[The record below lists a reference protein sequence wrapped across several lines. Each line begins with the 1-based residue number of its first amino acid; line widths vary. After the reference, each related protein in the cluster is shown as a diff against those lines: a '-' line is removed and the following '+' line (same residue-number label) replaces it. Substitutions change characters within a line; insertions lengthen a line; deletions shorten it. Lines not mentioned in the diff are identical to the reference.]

1 MSLSLDYSAM
11 VTTTTTLLLSWL
23 LLTSNIMAPMAFSQA
38 GTMTSQHP
46 AGNQK
51 LMKKVVI
58 KRADIGPF
66 IERISND
73 LKAPKLSVMDTS
85 YQHYHYPTQ
94 EFNNTNSTTT
104 TNSEPKQ
111 IHHHSHSHYDIPVI
125 PPAPKSSDVSRVF
138 YNWFP
143 DTTARVD
150 SIITVSVPIPFCQF
164 ENSPCKPLPFRK
176 THLHFD

>member
-11 VTTTTTLLLSWL
+11 VTTTTTLSLSWL

-38 GTMTSQHP
+38 GTMT
-46 AGNQK
+46 AGDQK

-58 KRADIGPF
+58 KRADLGPF
-66 IERISND
+66 IERVSND
-73 LKAPKLSVMDTS
+73 LKASVMDTS
-85 YQHYHYPTQ
+85 YQHYHYPNQ
-94 EFNNTNSTTT
+94 ESNHTNS
-104 TNSEPKQ
+104 TNSEPRQ
-111 IHHHSHSHYDIPVI
+111 IHHTHSHSHYDIPVI
-125 PPAPKSSDVSRVF
+125 PPPAAKSSDVSRVF

-176 THLHFD
+176 THVQ